1 MCGGFDFIRQLAGQV
16 DRTGEQHCLREAGS
30 TPNDYCLDWWN
41 ADSRARHSN
50 RPNHIGKRDV

>member
-30 TPNDYCLDWWN
+30 TPNDYCLD
-41 ADSRARHSN
+41 
-50 RPNHIGKRDV
+50 